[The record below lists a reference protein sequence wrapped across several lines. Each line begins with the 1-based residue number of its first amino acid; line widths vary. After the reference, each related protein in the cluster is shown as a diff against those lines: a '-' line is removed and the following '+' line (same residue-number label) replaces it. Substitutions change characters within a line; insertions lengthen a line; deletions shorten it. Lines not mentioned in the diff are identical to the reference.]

1 MQYRAMTEGRVRVRP
16 DPPTMDDID
25 GLLEWAEVAEL
36 PLRFTRLDIVEW
48 ETGRSVSW
56 SQAEW
61 NEMLEDE
68 A

>member
-1 MQYRAMTEGRVRVRP
+1 MQYRAMTEGRVRVLP

-25 GLLEWAEVAEL
+25 GLLDWAEVAEL
-36 PLRFTRLDIVEW
+36 PLRFVRLDIVEW

-61 NEMLEDE
+61 NEMLEE
-68 A
+68 WA